1 VSKIFW
7 SILIL
12 VLFAVGFWNIDL
24 TVNDFY
30 NYDVITNI
38 KRSTP
43 DVATFP
49 AITVCSD
56 AVLRKE
62 WHIDGVSNK
71 SEDVYLEEKVYDDF
85 LWVAEFRTYNPKISG
100 WNVTDVK
107 DKLEFFGFPA
117 PFQCQFCLRFN
128 SVTNNKTR
136 QLITANSTKDHFLL
150 SFGKQIVI
158 NSSYDA
164 SLQANEYYTL
174 SFLDRRVIF
183 YVYIAD
189 NSLDSFKKIEPIEL
203 GM

>member
-1 VSKIFW
+1 M
-7 SILIL
+7 
-12 VLFAVGFWNIDL
+12 FAVGFWNIDL

-107 DKLEFFGFPA
+107 DKLEFFGYPA
-117 PFQCQFCLRFN
+117 PFHYQFCLRFN